1 MSLAAGL
8 GPAQEIYSIDESFI
22 DLAGVKGDL
31 VERSFK
37 IRARILQWVG
47 IPCCIGIGA
56 TKTLAKLANHVAKTA
71 ERKPGVYPDKL
82 MQVCNFANLTHTEFE
97 EVLAATPVGEVW
109 GVGRRIAAQLIEG
122 GINTVF
128 DLVRL
133 DAATIRT
140 KWSVVL
146 ERTVRE
152 LQGTPCIG
160 LDNTPAPK
168 KEIACTRSFGSPI
181 TELSDL
187 NEAVTHFAS
196 RAAEK
201 LRKQSSTANQVM
213 CFIRTSPFRKDP
225 QYSRSVCVPL
235 RRPTS
240 DTGALVSAAVAGLKA
255 IFRPG
260 FKYAKAGVMLM
271 ELQADNVCQGEL
283 NLEADEVP
291 DHGKL
296 MTTLDGLNQ
305 RFGRGTV
312 LMASAGLAGE
322 RRGWVMKQERRT
334 PAYTTCWADIQTAHS

>member
-1 MSLAAGL
+1 
-8 GPAQEIYSIDESFI
+8 
-22 DLAGVKGDL
+22 VKGNL

-47 IPCCIGIGA
+47 IPCCIGIGQ

-71 ERKPGVYPDKL
+71 ERKPGLYPDKL
-82 MQVCNFANLTHTEFE
+82 MQVCNFADLTIEEFE
-97 EVLAATPVGEVW
+97 AVLAATPVNEIW
-109 GVGRRIAAQLIEG
+109 GVGRRITAQLNEG
-122 GINTVF
+122 GVLTAL
-128 DLVRL
+128 DLARL
-133 DAATIRT
+133 DTATIRG

-152 LQGTPCIG
+152 LQGTPCID
-160 LDNTPAPK
+160 LDEAPAAK
-168 KEIACTRSFGSPI
+168 KEIACTRSFGHPV

-201 LRKQSSTANQVM
+201 LRKQGSSALQVM
-213 CFIRTSPFRKDP
+213 CFVRTSPFRQDP
-225 QYSRSVCVPL
+225 QYSRSICMPL

-260 FKYAKAGVMLM
+260 FNYAKAGVMLVD
-271 ELQADNVCQGEL
+271 LQPDTVSQGEL
-283 NLEADEVP
+283 DLEGEEAP
-291 DHGKL
+291 DHSKL
-296 MTTLDGLNQ
+296 MTALDGLNQ
-305 RFGRGTV
+305 RFGKGTV

-322 RRGWVMKQERRT
+322 RRAWVMKQERRT
-334 PAYTTCWADIQTAHS
+334 PAYTTCWEDLAVAHA